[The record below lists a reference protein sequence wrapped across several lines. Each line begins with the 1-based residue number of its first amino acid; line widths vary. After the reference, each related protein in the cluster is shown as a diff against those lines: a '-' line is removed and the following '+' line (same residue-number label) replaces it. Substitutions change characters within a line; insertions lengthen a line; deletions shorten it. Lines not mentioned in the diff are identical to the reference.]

1 MSLNIIKLIE
11 KDNQITNLSDNCENR
26 LINKIKDNFKETEQQ
41 LFIASFYCFLKY
53 DTKKDFV
60 IDFDNVW
67 KWMGFSRKS
76 DGKRVLEK
84 HFTIETD
91 YQLKNTFAEV
101 SAKVENDKAAA
112 ETSAAAFEKRNLGGA
127 GLNRETILLT
137 VNTFKKFCLKAG
149 TKKADEIHDY
159 YIKLEELLHETVNEE
174 SNELRKQLLD
184 TKQENEKLSEEK
196 AIIEEEKTKIEEE
209 KAIIQEEKEKLIRKY
224 VKKPKEIHKDRNVV
238 YIMGTKESVST
249 REYAIGKA
257 TDLNHRQDDYNHNK
271 LHDFDVIYYKSFS
284 CPRIMDY
291 VESLVLSKL
300 NKYKCK
306 ATRDAFCLP
315 EDCDL
320 TTFTD
325 VFEICSKLFEDVE
338 ESDVIFPKATPIV
351 DKEKERERKKKY
363 NEEHKEEIKERD
375 RVYRENNKEEIYEIR
390 KAYHEKNADVIS
402 EKRKEYYEENKEEF
416 IGKSMDYYHEN
427 KEDILE
433 KRKDFYENN
442 KEIILDER
450 QKYYQENYKT
460 KIAAQRGAKEECECG
475 MTVTHYCMNKHKKSE
490 RHKLLMKRK

>member
-11 KDNQITNLSDNCENR
+11 KDNQISNLSDNCENR
-26 LINKIKDNFKETEQQ
+26 LINKIKDNFKETDQQ

-67 KWMGFSRKS
+67 KWMGFARK
-76 DGKRVLEK
+76 GNAKTTLEK

-91 YQLKNTFAEV
+91 YQVKKTA
-101 SAKVENDKAAA
+101 SAGAVLN
-112 ETSAAAFEKRNLGGA
+112 GGQ
-127 GLNRETILLT
+127 NRETILLT

-184 TKQENEKLSEEK
+184 KEQENEKLSEEK
-196 AIIEEEKTKIEEE
+196 SKIE
-209 KAIIQEEKEKLIRKY
+209 EEKEKLIRKY

-257 TDLNHRQDDYNHNK
+257 TDLNNRQDDYNHNK

-315 EDCDL
+315 ENCDL

-338 ESDVIFPKATPIV
+338 ESDVIFPKATPII
-351 DKEKERERKKKY
+351 DKEKERQRHKKY

-375 RVYRENNKEEIYEIR
+375 RIYRENNKEAISER
-390 KAYHEKNADVIS
+390 QKAYHEKNADVIS

-416 IGKSMDYYHEN
+416 IGRAMDYYHEN
-427 KEDILE
+427 KEEILE

-450 QKYYQENYKT
+450 HKYYKENYKT

-475 MTVTHYCMNKHKKSE
+475 LTVTHYCMNKHKKSD
-490 RHKLLMKRK
+490 RHKLLMEKKTNTS

>member
-11 KDNQITNLSDNCENR
+11 KDNQISILSDNCENR

-41 LFIASFYCFLKY
+41 LFIGSFYCFLKY

-67 KWMGFSRKS
+67 KWMGFARK
-76 DGKRVLEK
+76 GNAKTTLEK

-91 YQLKNTFAEV
+91 YQVKKTASESAEAV
-101 SAKVENDKAAA
+101 LNGGQNNINSAPPICGAVLN
-112 ETSAAAFEKRNLGGA
+112 GGQ
-127 GLNRETILLT
+127 NKETILLT

-149 TKKADEIHDY
+149 TKKADQIHDY

-184 TKQENEKLSEEK
+184 TKEENEKLSEEK
-196 AIIEEEKTKIEEE
+196 TKIEEE
-209 KAIIQEEKEKLIRKY
+209 NKKLIRKY
-224 VKKPKEIHKDRNVV
+224 IKKPKEIYKDRNVV
-238 YIMGTKESVST
+238 YIMATKESLLT

-284 CPRIMDY
+284 SPRIMDY

-320 TTFTD
+320 TIFTD
-325 VFEICSKLFEDVE
+325 VFEICSKFFEDVE
-338 ESDVIFPKATPIV
+338 ESDVVFPKATPIV

-375 RVYRENNKEEIYEIR
+375 RVYRENNKEAISER
-390 KAYHEKNADVIS
+390 QKAYHEKNADVIS

-416 IGKSMDYYHEN
+416 IGKVMEYYQEN
-427 KEDILE
+427 KEQILE
-433 KRKDFYENN
+433 KRKEYYENN

-450 QKYYQENYKT
+450 QKYYKENYKT
-460 KIAAQRGAKEECECG
+460 KIAVQRQAKEECECG
-475 MTVTHYCMNKHKKSE
+475 MTVTHYCMSKHKKSK
-490 RHKLLMKRK
+490 RHELLMSKKGNGEINKNEEEMKV

>member
-1 MSLNIIKLIE
+1 MAQILNISNLIE
-11 KDNQITNLSDNCENR
+11 KSPITRLSKDYENR
-26 LINKIKDNFKETEQQ
+26 LINKIKDNFNEKEQQ
-41 LFIASFYCFLKY
+41 IFVTSFYCFLNY

-60 IDFDNVW
+60 VDFDSAW
-67 KWMGFSRKS
+67 KWVGFTRK
-76 DGKRVLEK
+76 DNAKTVLNK

-91 YQLKNTFAEV
+91 YQIKKN
-101 SAKVENDKAAA
+101 AA
-112 ETSAAAFEKRNLGGA
+112 ETSGKVGNNTFPAASGKVEMGRPI
-127 GLNRETILLT
+127 ETILLT

-184 TKQENEKLSEEK
+184 KEQENEKLS
-196 AIIEEEKTKIEEE
+196 EEKTKIEEE
-209 KAIIQEEKEKLIRKY
+209 KAIIQEEKSKIEGENEKLIRKY

-325 VFEICSKLFEDVE
+325 VFEICSKFFEDVE
-338 ESDVIFPKATPIV
+338 ESDVIFPKATLIV
-351 DKEKERERKKKY
+351 DKEKERERKQKY
-363 NEEHKEEIKERD
+363 REENKEQLKERETEF
-375 RVYRENNKEEIYEIR
+375 RQNNKEELYEIGKVYR
-390 KAYHEKNADVIS
+390 EKNADVIS
-402 EKRKEYYEENKEEF
+402 EKKKEYYEENKEEF
-416 IGKSMDYYHEN
+416 IGKAMDYYQEN

-433 KRKDFYENN
+433 KRKDFYQNN

-450 QKYYQENYKT
+450 QKYYKENYKT
-460 KIAAQRGAKEECECG
+460 KIAAQRQAKEECECG
-475 MTVTHYCMNKHKKSE
+475 LTVTHYCMNKHKKSE
-490 RHKLLMKRK
+490 RHKILMEKKETIN

>member
-1 MSLNIIKLIE
+1 
-11 KDNQITNLSDNCENR
+11 
-26 LINKIKDNFKETEQQ
+26 
-41 LFIASFYCFLKY
+41 
-53 DTKKDFV
+53 
-60 IDFDNVW
+60 
-67 KWMGFSRKS
+67 MGFARK
-76 DGKRVLEK
+76 GNAKTTLEK

-91 YQLKNTFAEV
+91 YQVKKTA
-101 SAKVENDKAAA
+101 SADSEAVLN
-112 ETSAAAFEKRNLGGA
+112 GGQ
-127 GLNRETILLT
+127 NRETILLT

-196 AIIEEEKTKIEEE
+196 AIIEEEK
-209 KAIIQEEKEKLIRKY
+209 AIIQKEKLIRKY

-306 ATRDAFCLP
+306 ATRDAFYLP

-375 RVYRENNKEEIYEIR
+375 RIYRENNKEEMYEIR
-390 KAYHEKNADVIS
+390 KDYYEKNTDVIS

-416 IGKSMDYYHEN
+416 IGKAMDYYHEN
-427 KEDILE
+427 KEEILV

-450 QKYYQENYKT
+450 QKYYKENYKT
-460 KIAAQRGAKEECECG
+460 KIAAQRQVKEECECG
-475 MTVTHYCMNKHKKSE
+475 LTVTHYCMNKHKKSD
-490 RHKLLMKRK
+490 RHKLLMSKSNKK

>member
-1 MSLNIIKLIE
+1 MSLNIINLIE

-67 KWMGFSRKS
+67 KWMGFSRK
-76 DGKRVLEK
+76 DPAKRVLEK
-84 HFTIETD
+84 NFTIETD
-91 YQLKNTFAEV
+91 YQVKNTFAEV
-101 SAKVENDKAAA
+101 SAAQNNIN
-112 ETSAAAFEKRNLGGA
+112 SAPPICGASFNNQHGGQ
-127 GLNRETILLT
+127 NKETILLT

-159 YIKLEELLHETVNEE
+159 YIKLEELLHETINEE

-196 AIIEEEKTKIEEE
+196 SKIEEE
-209 KAIIQEEKEKLIRKY
+209 KSKIEEENTKLLRKY
-224 VKKPKEIHKDRNVV
+224 VKKPKEIYKDRNVV
-238 YIMGTKESVST
+238 YIMATKESVST

-325 VFEICSKLFEDVE
+325 VFEICSKFFEDVE

-351 DKEKERERKKKY
+351 DKEKERQRHKKY

-375 RVYRENNKEEIYEIR
+375 RIYRENNKEAIYER
-390 KAYHEKNADVIS
+390 QKAYHEKNADVIS

-416 IGKSMDYYHEN
+416 IGRAMGYYHEN
-427 KEDILE
+427 KEEILE

-450 QKYYQENYKT
+450 QKYYKENYKT
-460 KIAAQRGAKEECECG
+460 KIAAQRQAKEECECG
-475 MTVTHYCMNKHKKSE
+475 LTVTHYCMNKHKKSD
-490 RHKLLMKRK
+490 RHKLLMSKKET

>member
-11 KDNQITNLSDNCENR
+11 KDNQISTLSDNCENR

-67 KWMGFSRKS
+67 KWMGFARK
-76 DGKRVLEK
+76 GNAKTTLEK

-91 YQLKNTFAEV
+91 YQVKKTA
-101 SAKVENDKAAA
+101 SADSEAVLN
-112 ETSAAAFEKRNLGGA
+112 GGQ
-127 GLNRETILLT
+127 NRETILLT

-196 AIIEEEKTKIEEE
+196 AIIEEEK
-209 KAIIQEEKEKLIRKY
+209 AIIQKEKLIRKY

-306 ATRDAFCLP
+306 ATRDAFYLP

-375 RVYRENNKEEIYEIR
+375 RIYRENNKEEMYEIR
-390 KAYHEKNADVIS
+390 KDYYEKNTDVIS

-416 IGKSMDYYHEN
+416 IGKAMDYYHEN
-427 KEDILE
+427 KEEILV

-450 QKYYQENYKT
+450 QKYYKENYKT
-460 KIAAQRGAKEECECG
+460 KIAAQRQVKEECECG
-475 MTVTHYCMNKHKKSE
+475 LTVTHYCMNKHKKSD
-490 RHKLLMKRK
+490 RHKLLMSKSNKK

>member
-26 LINKIKDNFKETEQQ
+26 LINKIKDNFKETDQQ

-67 KWMGFSRKS
+67 KWMGFARK
-76 DGKRVLEK
+76 DPAKRVLDK
-84 HFTIETD
+84 NFTIDID
-91 YQLKNTFAEV
+91 YQVKNILPQIGGAG
-101 SAKVENDKAAA
+101 
-112 ETSAAAFEKRNLGGA
+112 FEKRNLGGA

-196 AIIEEEKTKIEEE
+196 AIIEEE

-375 RVYRENNKEEIYEIR
+375 RVYRENNKEAITER
-390 KAYHEKNADVIS
+390 QKAYNEKNADVIS

-450 QKYYQENYKT
+450 HKHYQENYKT

-490 RHKLLMKRK
+490 RHKLLMEKKES

>member
-11 KDNQITNLSDNCENR
+11 KDNQISTLSDNCENR

-91 YQLKNTFAEV
+91 YQLKNNFAEV
-101 SAKVENDKAAA
+101 SAKVGNNTFPAASGKV
-112 ETSAAAFEKRNLGGA
+112 EMGRPTEI
-127 GLNRETILLT
+127 ILLT

-149 TKKADEIHDY
+149 TKKADQIHDY

-184 TKQENEKLSEEK
+184 KEQENEKLSG
-196 AIIEEEKTKIEEE
+196 EKTKIEEE
-209 KAIIQEEKEKLIRKY
+209 KAIIEEEKSKIAGENEKLIRKY

-238 YIMGTKESVST
+238 FIMGTKESVST

-351 DKEKERERKKKY
+351 DKEKDRERKKKY
-363 NEEHKEEIKERD
+363 QEEHKEEIKERD
-375 RVYRENNKEEIYEIR
+375 RVYRENNKEEMYEIR
-390 KAYHEKNADVIS
+390 KAYNEKNADVIS

-416 IGKSMDYYHEN
+416 IGRAMGYYHEN
-427 KEDILE
+427 KEEILE

-460 KIAAQRGAKEECECG
+460 KIATQRGAKEECECG
-475 MTVTHYCMNKHKKSE
+475 LTVTHYCMNKHKKSD
-490 RHKLLMKRK
+490 RHKLLMSKKET

>member
-11 KDNQITNLSDNCENR
+11 KDNQISTLSDNCENR

-67 KWMGFSRKS
+67 KWMGFARK
-76 DGKRVLEK
+76 GNAKTTLEK

-91 YQLKNTFAEV
+91 YQVKKTA
-101 SAKVENDKAAA
+101 SADSEAVLNGGQNNIN
-112 ETSAAAFEKRNLGGA
+112 SAPQFGGSV
-127 GLNRETILLT
+127 LNGGQNKETILLT

-184 TKQENEKLSEEK
+184 KEQENEKLSEEK
-196 AIIEEEKTKIEEE
+196 AIIEEEKSK
-209 KAIIQEEKEKLIRKY
+209 IQEEKEKLIRKY

-320 TTFTD
+320 TAFTN

-363 NEEHKEEIKERD
+363 QEEHKEEIKERD
-375 RVYRENNKEEIYEIR
+375 RVYRQNNKEAISER
-390 KAYHEKNADVIS
+390 QKAYNEKNADVIS

-416 IGKSMDYYHEN
+416 TGKAMDYYHEN
-427 KEDILE
+427 KEEILE

-460 KIAAQRGAKEECECG
+460 KIATQRQAKEECECG
-475 MTVTHYCMNKHKKSE
+475 LTVTHYCMNKHKKSD
-490 RHKLLMKRK
+490 RHKLLMSKKES

>member
-26 LINKIKDNFKETEQQ
+26 LINKIKDNFKETDQQ

-67 KWMGFSRKS
+67 KWMGFSRK
-76 DGKRVLEK
+76 DNAKTVLNK

-91 YQLKNTFAEV
+91 YQVKKT
-101 SAKVENDKAAA
+101 AA
-112 ETSAAAFEKRNLGGA
+112 ETSGKVGNNTFPAASGKVEMGRPT
-127 GLNRETILLT
+127 ETILLT

-224 VKKPKEIHKDRNVV
+224 VKKPKESHKDRNVV

-363 NEEHKEEIKERD
+363 QEEHKEEIKERD
-375 RVYRENNKEEIYEIR
+375 RVYRENNKEAITER
-390 KAYHEKNADVIS
+390 QKAYNEKNADVIS

-475 MTVTHYCMNKHKKSE
+475 LTVTHYCMNKHKKSD

>member
-67 KWMGFSRKS
+67 KWMGFARK
-76 DGKRVLEK
+76 DPAKRVLDK
-84 HFTIETD
+84 NFTIDID
-91 YQLKNTFAEV
+91 YQVKNILPQIGGAG
-101 SAKVENDKAAA
+101 
-112 ETSAAAFEKRNLGGA
+112 FEKRNLGGA
-127 GLNRETILLT
+127 GLNKETILLT

-184 TKQENEKLSEEK
+184 KEQENEKLSEEK
-196 AIIEEEKTKIEEE
+196 AII
-209 KAIIQEEKEKLIRKY
+209 QEEKEKLSEENTKLIRKY

-306 ATRDAFCLP
+306 ARRDAFCLP

-325 VFEICSKLFEDVE
+325 VFDICSKFFEDVE
-338 ESDVIFPKATPIV
+338 ETDIIFPKATAII
-351 DKEKERERKKKY
+351 DKEKDRERHKKY

-375 RVYRENNKEEIYEIR
+375 RIYRENNKETITER
-390 KAYHEKNADVIS
+390 QKAYNEKNADVIS

-416 IGKSMDYYHEN
+416 IDKAMDYYHEN

-433 KRKDFYENN
+433 KRKDFYQNN

-460 KIAAQRGAKEECECG
+460 KIAVQRQTPETCECG
-475 MTVTHYCMNKHKKSE
+475 MTVTHYCMNKHKKSD
-490 RHKLLMKRK
+490 RHKLLMSKKET

>member
-11 KDNQITNLSDNCENR
+11 KDNQISNLSDNCENR
-26 LINKIKDNFKETEQQ
+26 LINKIKDNFKETDQQ

-67 KWMGFSRKS
+67 KWMGFSRK
-76 DGKRVLEK
+76 GHAKTTLEK
-84 HFTIETD
+84 HFTIDID
-91 YQLKNTFAEV
+91 YQVKNTFAET
-101 SAKVENDKAAA
+101 SAKVENDKPASA
-112 ETSAAAFEKRNLGGA
+112 TSAAGFEKRNLGGA

-184 TKQENEKLSEEK
+184 TKEENEKLSEEK
-196 AIIEEEKTKIEEE
+196 SKIEEE
-209 KAIIQEEKEKLIRKY
+209 KAIIEEEKEKLIRKY

-238 YIMGTKESVST
+238 YIMATKESVST

-300 NKYKCK
+300 NKYKYKCK
-306 ATRDAFCLP
+306 ATRDAFYLP

-338 ESDVIFPKATPIV
+338 EADVIFPKATPIV

-363 NEEHKEEIKERD
+363 REENKEQIKERETEF
-375 RVYRENNKEEIYEIR
+375 RENNKEELYEIR
-390 KAYHEKNADVIS
+390 KDYREKNADVIS
-402 EKRKEYYEENKEEF
+402 EKKKEYYEENKEEF
-416 IGKSMDYYHEN
+416 IGKAMDYYHEN

-433 KRKDFYENN
+433 KRKDFYANN

-450 QKYYQENYKT
+450 QKYYKENYKT

-475 MTVTHYCMNKHKKSE
+475 LTVTHYCMNKHKKSE
-490 RHKLLMKRK
+490 RHKLLMEKKKT

>member
-11 KDNQITNLSDNCENR
+11 KDNQISTLSDNCENR

-84 HFTIETD
+84 YFTIETD
-91 YQLKNTFAEV
+91 YQVKKT
-101 SAKVENDKAAA
+101 SPQIGGKVENDKPDA
-112 ETSAAAFEKRNLGGA
+112 EVSAAAFEKRNLGGA
-127 GLNRETILLT
+127 GLNKETILLT

-184 TKQENEKLSEEK
+184 TKEENEKLS
-196 AIIEEEKTKIEEE
+196 EEKTKIEEE
-209 KAIIQEEKEKLIRKY
+209 KAIVDEENRKLLKKY
-224 VKKPKEIHKDRNVV
+224 VKKPKEIYEDKNIV
-238 YIMGTKESVST
+238 YLMTTDDSETK
-249 REYAIGKA
+249 REYVIGKA
-257 TDLNHRQDDYNHNK
+257 IDLNNRKDNYDHNK
-271 LHDFDVIYYKSFS
+271 LHDFKVIYYRPCNSSKN
-284 CPRIMDY
+284 MDII
-291 VESLVLSKL
+291 ESLVLSKL
-300 NKYKCK
+300 GKYRCK
-306 ATRDAFCLP
+306 AKRDVFYLP
-315 EDCDL
+315 LGCDL

-325 VFEICSKLFEDVE
+325 VFDECINFFDNIDE
-338 ESDVIFPKATPIV
+338 EYVIFPKATPIV
-351 DKEKERERKKKY
+351 DKEKERQRHKKY

-375 RVYRENNKEEIYEIR
+375 RIYRENNKEAIYER
-390 KAYHEKNADVIS
+390 QKAYHEKNADVIS

-416 IGKSMDYYHEN
+416 IGRAMGYYHEN
-427 KEDILE
+427 KEEILE

-450 QKYYQENYKT
+450 QKYYKENYKT
-460 KIAAQRGAKEECECG
+460 KIAAQRQAKEECECG
-475 MTVTHYCMNKHKKSE
+475 LTVTHYCMNKHKKSD
-490 RHKLLMKRK
+490 RHKLLMSKKET

>member
-1 MSLNIIKLIE
+1 M
-11 KDNQITNLSDNCENR
+11 
-26 LINKIKDNFKETEQQ
+26 
-41 LFIASFYCFLKY
+41 
-53 DTKKDFV
+53 
-60 IDFDNVW
+60 
-67 KWMGFSRKS
+67 
-76 DGKRVLEK
+76 
-84 HFTIETD
+84 
-91 YQLKNTFAEV
+91 
-101 SAKVENDKAAA
+101 
-112 ETSAAAFEKRNLGGA
+112 
-127 GLNRETILLT
+127 
-137 VNTFKKFCLKAG
+137 
-149 TKKADEIHDY
+149 
-159 YIKLEELLHETVNEE
+159 
-174 SNELRKQLLD
+174 RKQLLD
-184 TKQENEKLSEEK
+184 TKEENEKLS
-196 AIIEEEKTKIEEE
+196 EEKTKIEEE

-306 ATRDAFCLP
+306 ATRDAFYLP

-338 ESDVIFPKATPIV
+338 ESDIIFPKATPIV

-363 NEEHKEEIKERD
+363 QEEHKEEIKERD
-375 RVYRENNKEEIYEIR
+375 RVYRENNKEAISER
-390 KAYHEKNADVIS
+390 QKAYNEKNADVIS

-416 IGKSMDYYHEN
+416 IDKAMGYYHEN
-427 KEDILE
+427 KEEILE

-460 KIAAQRGAKEECECG
+460 KIATQRQAKEECECG
-475 MTVTHYCMNKHKKSE
+475 LTVTHYCMNKHKKSD
-490 RHKLLMKRK
+490 RHKLLMSKKET

>member
-11 KDNQITNLSDNCENR
+11 KDNQISNLSDNCENR
-26 LINKIKDNFKETEQQ
+26 LINKIKDNFKETDQQ

-67 KWMGFSRKS
+67 KWMGFSRK
-76 DGKRVLEK
+76 DPAKRLLEK
-84 HFTIETD
+84 NFNIETD
-91 YQLKNTFAEV
+91 YQLKNTSPQIGGKVGNNTFPEA
-101 SAKVENDKAAA
+101 AGKVEMGRP
-112 ETSAAAFEKRNLGGA
+112 T
-127 GLNRETILLT
+127 ETILLT

-184 TKQENEKLSEEK
+184 TKEENEKLS
-196 AIIEEEKTKIEEE
+196 EEKTKIEEE
-209 KAIIQEEKEKLIRKY
+209 KSKIEEEKSKIEEEKEKLIRKY

-257 TDLNHRQDDYNHNK
+257 TDLNNRQDDYNHNK

-315 EDCDL
+315 ENCDL

-351 DKEKERERKKKY
+351 DKEKERQRHKKY

-375 RVYRENNKEEIYEIR
+375 RIYRENNKEAISER
-390 KAYHEKNADVIS
+390 QKAYNEKNADVIS

-416 IGKSMDYYHEN
+416 IGRAMDYYHEN
-427 KEDILE
+427 KEEILE

-450 QKYYQENYKT
+450 HKYYKENYKT

-475 MTVTHYCMNKHKKSE
+475 LTVTHYCMNKHKKSE
-490 RHKLLMKRK
+490 RHKLLMSKKET

>member
-26 LINKIKDNFKETEQQ
+26 LINKIKDNFKETDQQ

-67 KWMGFSRKS
+67 KWMGFARK
-76 DGKRVLEK
+76 DPAKRVLDK
-84 HFTIETD
+84 NFTIDID
-91 YQLKNTFAEV
+91 YQVKNILPQIGGAG
-101 SAKVENDKAAA
+101 
-112 ETSAAAFEKRNLGGA
+112 FEKRNLGGA

-196 AIIEEEKTKIEEE
+196 AIIEEE

-325 VFEICSKLFEDVE
+325 VFEICSKLFEDVD

-375 RVYRENNKEEIYEIR
+375 RIYRENNKEEMYEIR
-390 KAYHEKNADVIS
+390 KDYYEKNTDVIS

-416 IGKSMDYYHEN
+416 IDKAMDYYHEN
-427 KEDILE
+427 KEEILE
-433 KRKDFYENN
+433 KRKDFYQNN

-450 QKYYQENYKT
+450 QKYYKENYKT

-475 MTVTHYCMNKHKKSE
+475 LTVTHYCMNKHKKSD
-490 RHKLLMKRK
+490 RHKLLMSKKET